1 MQLYEIVSSNPPPE
15 FLEARNLAGPRLEQY
30 FNLLPKS
37 GSPSRDVK
45 WLKALAAEKLQE
57 LEVHVNQALQRP

>member
-1 MQLYEIVSSNPPPE
+1 MPSHQIESSNPPPE
-15 FLEARNLAGPRLEQY
+15 FFEARNVAGATLEKH

-57 LEVHVNQALQRP
+57 LEVHLNQALQRP

>member
-1 MQLYEIVSSNPPPE
+1 MASYQIDSSNLSPE
-15 FLEARNLAGPRLEQY
+15 FFEARNMAGATLGQQ

-45 WLKALAAEKLQE
+45 RLKARGAGKLQE
-57 LEVHVNQALQRP
+57 LKGQLNQALQRP